1 MGGPAVCLGEIGRV
15 VSVWEEGGRP
25 VAVVRTADA
34 ELRASLLYLPEAQ
47 EGAYV
52 LMHLGFAVE
61 LLDARDAAAALAL
74 RRGEEGE
81 RSA

>member
-1 MGGPAVCLGEIGRV
+1 
-15 VSVWEEGGRP
+15 
-25 VAVVRTADA
+25 
-34 ELRASLLYLPEAQ
+34 
-47 EGAYV
+47 
-52 LMHLGFAVE
+52 MHLGFAVE